1 MTNKFKRI
9 EWVDVA
15 KAIAILMMVIGHEV
29 QGNARVFIFSFHMP
43 LFFILSGYTAKPLTT
58 WSKFWSSTKKAF
70 RKVWLVAALMV
81 MLLSIESEIF
91 NHQPLLMM
99 IKQVIVGIFWG
110 SNTFDNGQMVVGNVG
125 VMWFLFVM
133 FWAKIIFNIAELLI
147 KDVRYLG
154 SILAILAYFGYQISL
169 HVWLPQALDVAVI
182 AAFLMWV
189 GRILKVL
196 NYSDS
201 RYEFLA
207 VILAL
212 IFWLAC
218 IQNNTYLELS
228 NRTYPNFILNLV
240 EAITGTLVMIYVSKG
255 LLKTQ
260 LARPLLLIGQHTLA
274 ILVIHHLDLY
284 WLTWQGMIH
293 SNNVVALIRLGVD
306 LVILMIYLIGLRIF
320 RQSKLNA

>member
-1 MTNKFKRI
+1 
-9 EWVDVA
+9 
-15 KAIAILMMVIGHEV
+15 
-29 QGNARVFIFSFHMP
+29 
-43 LFFILSGYTAKPLTT
+43 KPLTT
-58 WSKFWSSTKKAF
+58 WSKFWLGTKKAF
-70 RKVWLVAALMV
+70 RKIWLVAALMV
-81 MLLSIESEIF
+81 VLLSIESWLI
-91 NHQPLLMM
+91 NHQSLSMV
-99 IKQVIVGIFWG
+99 IKQIVTGIFWG
-110 SNTFDNGQMVVGNVG
+110 SNTFINAQMVVGNVG

-133 FWAKIIFNIAELLI
+133 FWAKLIFNVSELVI
-147 KDVRYLG
+147 KEIRYLG
-154 SILAILAYFGYQISL
+154 PCLAILAYFGYQISL

-182 AAFLMWV
+182 AAFLMWI

-201 RYEFLA
+201 HYEFGV

-240 EAITGTLVMIYVSKG
+240 EAVAGTVVMIYVSKG

-260 LARPLLLIGQHTLA
+260 LAKPLLLIGQHTLA
-274 ILVIHHLDLY
+274 ILIIHHLDLY
-284 WLTWQGMIH
+284 WLIWQGMIH
-293 SNNVVALIRLGVD
+293 SNNLAALVRLGVD
-306 LVILMIYLIGLRIF
+306 LIILMIYLIGLRIF